1 MTTMHAPR
9 RLKCLVRAIVI
20 AVAAPGF
27 GGSVVHVQ
35 LDTTPSGRQ
44 CPGEATLI
52 VQDLGGDGERRI
64 TVSSTQTEASIPL
77 RGERATV
84 RLAAPGC
91 WSEPTPVASGGQPA
105 VLRLVRAAEIGGTL
119 EVDRGRWPGR
129 LRVWAF
135 RPPDVGGSAVSA
147 SDFGHPLDCVLLQ
160 PKWQC
165 VVPADTQL
173 DVLLAPDDFAP
184 VYFWRVA
191 AAPGQR
197 VTLEPRRLLAGSS
210 LAGFVGGPDGKPLPG
225 ARLLLSSAGRLPF
238 AATTNDHGYFEL
250 TGLQPGKY
258 RLESRAEGLSPVL
271 LSDVD
276 IENNTQIVWPRSMT
290 IYHRP
295 LAAVEGRITPA
306 LNDRGKPWKVSLQP
320 RLPVS
325 DAERVLR
332 IVAGR
337 DGTWRAD
344 HLRADEYQLTIENA
358 SGAIVETLQVDLSP
372 GGTVSVPI
380 TLH

>member
-1 MTTMHAPR
+1 MTTVHALR
-9 RLKCLVRAIVI
+9 RLHCLALLIVV

-27 GGSVVHVQ
+27 GGSVVRVQ
-35 LDTTPSGRQ
+35 FDTTPSGRQ
-44 CPGEATLI
+44 CSGDATLI
-52 VQDLGGDGERRI
+52 VKDLGRDDEERI

-77 RGERATV
+77 RGERAMV
-84 RLAAPGC
+84 RLTAPGC
-91 WSEPTPVASGGQPA
+91 WSEPTPVASGGKPV

-119 EVDRGRWPGR
+119 EVEPGRWPR
-129 LRVWAF
+129 TLRGWAS
-135 RPPDVGGSAVSA
+135 RPPDVRESAVSA
-147 SDFGHPLDCVLLQ
+147 SDFRHPLDCVLLQ

-173 DVLLAPDDFAP
+173 DVLLAPGDFVP
-184 VYFWRVA
+184 IYFWRVA

-225 ARLLLSSAGRLPF
+225 ARLLLSSAGRRSF
-238 AATTNDHGYFEL
+238 AATTDVHGYFEL

-258 RLESRAEGLSPVL
+258 RLESRAENLSPVL

-276 IENNTQIVWPRSMT
+276 IENNTQMVWPRSMT

-320 RLPVS
+320 RQPVS

-344 HLRADEYQLTIENA
+344 RLRADEYQLTIENA
-358 SGAIVETLQVDLSP
+358 PGAIVETLQVDLSI

-380 TLH
+380 TVH